1 VKWEVVQ
8 KREREG
14 EGEREREGRPTSRE
28 GRGGKTGGKECVGR
42 EKADNGGFQD
52 LGILRS

>member
-1 VKWEVVQ
+1 MVKSEVWSGKER
-8 KREREG
+8 KRER
-14 EGEREREGRPTSRE
+14 REGRPTGRE
-28 GRGGKTGGKECVGR
+28 GRGGGKTGGKECVGR